1 MSASG
6 AGSGGRASASTS
18 GEVDLLLI
26 SLGSTQGL
34 RLADKR
40 FLDMAVQAGA
50 SVAASAIGIGTL
62 DRLRRGYP
70 VNDFVEAI
78 AGRRTLESALARER
92 PRALVFSTTTAALL
106 ADAQGVPYTIWLDS
120 PARLNRPGLRNAPLH
135 VLERRSFARARL
147 LLPLSE
153 HTLDSV
159 PGLTVPAVTIPV
171 PIERSATPVEPP
183 RRPLV
188 IAYTPDPKAKGL
200 ELVCRAWAATGD
212 RGGAR
217 LQITG
222 IDPRRARAFLA
233 ARGLELPAG
242 ADLSGMLA
250 PDAFKALLGHA
261 RVLLSGAVWEDFG
274 ITPLE
279 ALDRG
284 ATLVSAPAGGP
295 YPALHIAR
303 GLEPRYVAAERTPEA
318 LAAALTAALHA
329 DSDALVD
336 YRRRALVAL
345 EPFREPAIVDRLRTQ
360 VLPALLG

>member
-1 MSASG
+1 M
-6 AGSGGRASASTS
+6 SGGGPSTGDGRSAA
-18 GEVDLLLI
+18 EVDLLLV

-34 RLADKR
+34 RLADSR
-40 FLDMAVQAGA
+40 FIDMARQAGA
-50 SVAASAIGIGTL
+50 TVTASAIGTGAL

-78 AGRRTLESALARER
+78 AGRRALASALVRQQ
-92 PRALVFSTTTAALL
+92 PRALVFSTTTASLL
-106 ADAQGVPYTIWLDS
+106 ADPQGLPYTVWLDS

-135 VLERRSFARARL
+135 VLERRSFAQARM

-153 HTLDSV
+153 HTFDGV
-159 PGLTVPAVTIPV
+159 PRPAVPAVTIPV
-171 PIERSATPVEPP
+171 PIERSATPAEPP

-200 ELVCRAWAATGD
+200 ELVCRAWAAVGD

-222 IDPRRARAFLA
+222 IDPKRARAFLA
-233 ARGLELPAG
+233 ARGLEVPSGVELM
-242 ADLSGMLA
+242 GMLM
-250 PDAFKALLGHA
+250 PDAFKSLLGHA

-274 ITPLE
+274 ITQLE

-284 ATLVSAPAGGP
+284 AALVTAPAGGP

-303 GLEPRYVAAERTPEA
+303 ALEPRYVADERTPEA
-318 LAAALTAALHA
+318 LAVALAAALHA
-329 DSDALVD
+329 DADGLVD
-336 YRRRALVAL
+336 YRRRALEAL
-345 EPFREPAIVDRLRTQ
+345 EPFREPTIVERLRTH
-360 VLPALLG
+360 VLPSLLG